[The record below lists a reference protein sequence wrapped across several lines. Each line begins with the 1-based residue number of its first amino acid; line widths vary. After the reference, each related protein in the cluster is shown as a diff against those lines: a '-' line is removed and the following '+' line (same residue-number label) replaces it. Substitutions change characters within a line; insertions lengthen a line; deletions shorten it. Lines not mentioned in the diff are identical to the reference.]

1 MAENLPNPRIT
12 NVEKEKL
19 IKKIWKQARENA
31 PNVEDDDNLQEKNQK
46 VFLTAFSVM
55 KTLGELEEGTQWNH
69 LWPNQ
74 QKQLIDFLEDDVIR
88 PRGHGGGRKKKKS
101 RKKSRKKLTKR
112 CCKKHKKHKKRKK
125 RNRKTK
131 RR

>member
-1 MAENLPNPRIT
+1 MEDNYPNPHIT
-12 NVEKEKL
+12 SEEKAKL
-19 IKKIWKQARENA
+19 IKKIWKHAREHA

-55 KTLGELEEGTQWNH
+55 KTLGELESGTQWNH
-69 LWPNQ
+69 LWPEQ
-74 QKQLIDFLEDDVIR
+74 QEELIDFLEDNVIR
-88 PRGHGGGRKKKKS
+88 TSGHGGARKKKKS

-112 CCKKHKKHKKRKK
+112 CCKKRKKRKK